1 MNTANIKKY
10 APKARARFIDTMM
23 RQAARVGISP
33 DGKGGVVIA
42 PLEQKGDVLVMTA
55 QDGQTHTVPAHLKGA
70 REALAAWV
78 QRDGF
83 TQAIEQAAYSWFNRL
98 CAIRYMEIHGY
109 LDHGRR
115 VLSGAG
121 GEAGQFQ
128 ILDEC
133 LEVDLP
139 AIDKSLDTARVR
151 ELKLDG
157 TQDETLYRELLLAQC
172 HALHEAMPFLFEP
185 LDDASELLLPN
196 NLTKTDSLIRELVE
210 AIPEADWQD
219 VEVIGWLYQFYI
231 SEKKDQVIGKV
242 VKSEDIP
249 AATQLFTPNWIVQYL
264 VQNSVGRQWLQTYP
278 GSPLKA
284 EMPYYIEPAEQEP
297 EVQAQLDAITPAS
310 LDPETI
316 KVLDPACGSGHILV
330 EAYNVLKAIYEER
343 GYRTRDIP
351 KLILENNLFGL
362 DIDDRAAQLAGFA
375 LLMKAREDDRRIL
388 TRNVRMNV
396 LAMQSSQHLDANT
409 LWRDL
414 NLTGDWHQGQSQSLF
429 DSEQQDLSSN
439 DATYKLIADL
449 IERFQVAKTFGSL
462 IEVPNKWE
470 EPLKALLEELSKLT
484 NSGDMMQ
491 KAAAQRLVPM
501 VQQAWVLAQGY
512 DAVVANP
519 PYMGSKYQTPAVK
532 KYLKDA
538 YKGYEKDLFSAY
550 IVRNLDFAK
559 EHGQL
564 GFMTPFVWMFI
575 SSYEQLRKRLIE
587 EDVITSLI
595 QLEYSGFDG
604 ATVPICTF
612 TISKSHIAS
621 YTGSYIR
628 LSDFRGA
635 VNQGPK
641 TLEAIQNRDCG
652 WLYEAKADDFKK
664 IPGSPV
670 AYWLP
675 DQALSALDN
684 TIPLREVSSPR
695 KGMCTRDNDFFVR
708 TWFEVSFNG
717 IGFAYTERES
727 ARKSRMKWFPY
738 QKGGDFRQWY
748 GNQISVV
755 NWENDGFQLLNME
768 SLGWSGGSTNH
779 NLEYIFK
786 PAIVWSKITSNHPS
800 FRISEVGFLYDDA
813 SGLCPVA
820 DESKAKSVL
829 AFLCSKV
836 GRLYMSV
843 INPTLNIQPGN
854 MASMPFMELNND
866 SVINDIV
873 HISKSD
879 WNSHEISWEFEELS
893 LINAC
898 RHSSRINVSYEKLCL
913 MCQDSISTM
922 QRLEEFN
929 NKELISAYGLSEQL
943 DSRVALEEVSLTCN
957 PYYRY
962 GSNRSEDELETLLQC
977 DTLKELVS
985 YAIGCMMGRYSLD
998 KPGLILASQGE
1009 TVRDYLAQI
1018 PDPSFAPDDNA
1029 IIPLTDQEWFPDDA
1043 TNRFRDFVRTV
1054 WGDDSLPNGRS
1065 ALQENL
1071 DFVAESLC
1079 LHAIK
1084 PPSQKNGGEA
1094 ALDTIRRYLST
1105 QFFKDHL
1112 RTYKKRPIYWLFSSG
1127 KQKAFECLVYLHRY
1141 NESTLAEMRTDY
1153 VIPLTTKLASYVE
1166 KLEQDKDASTSAAE
1180 AKAIEKELSKLY
1192 KQQAEL
1198 NTFDEKLRHYADQR
1212 ISLDLDDGVKVN
1224 YGKFGDLLAEVKQVV
1239 GK

>member
-10 APKARARFIDTMM
+10 APKARARFIDTMT

-33 DGKGGVVIA
+33 DGNGGAVIA

-128 ILDEC
+128 VLDEC
-133 LEVDLP
+133 LEIDLP
-139 AIDKSLDTARVR
+139 GLDTARVR

-210 AIPEADWQD
+210 AIPEEDWQD

-278 GSPLKA
+278 ASALKG

-316 KVLDPACGSGHILV
+316 KVLDPASGSGHILV

-351 KLILENNLFGL
+351 QLILENNLFGL

-388 TRNVRMNV
+388 TRNVRLNV

-429 DSEQQDLSSN
+429 ESEQQDLSNN
-439 DATYKLIADL
+439 DATYKLMADL
-449 IERFQVAKTFGSL
+449 IERFQEAKTFGSL
-462 IEVPNKWE
+462 IEVPNGWE
-470 EPLKALLEELSKLT
+470 VPLKALLEELTELS

-491 KAAAQRLVPM
+491 KAAAQRLVPI
-501 VQQAWVLAQGY
+501 VQQAWVLAQRY
-512 DAVVANP
+512 EAVVANP

-612 TISKSHIAS
+612 TLSKGHISS

-652 WLYEAKADDFKK
+652 WFYDAKPDDFKK

-670 AYWLP
+670 AYW
-675 DQALSALDN
+675 
-684 TIPLREVSSPR
+684 VSSSVLGAFEYGEFLGDKVVFR
-695 KGMCTRDNDFFVR
+695 KGMVTADNDFYIR
-708 TWFEVSFNG
+708 NWQEVSFSKVG
-717 IGFAYTERES
+717 IKIADRNQ
-727 ARKSRMKWFPY
+727 ANKSGCKWFPY
-738 QKGGDFRQWY
+738 TKGGDFKKWY
-748 GNQISVV
+748 GNNFHLVH
-755 NWENDGFQLLNME
+755 WENDGQLLQTKRHHTDDRVAATNFN
-768 SLGWSGGSTNH
+768 LDFIFNPGGTYS
-779 NLEYIFK
+779 
-786 PAIVWSKITSNHPS
+786 S
-800 FRISEVGFLYDDA
+800 ISSSDFSIRYTPPGFLYDQKGA
-813 SGLCPVA
+813 PLFSSSLENLAYSITLLNSSLSKVFLKVLCPTLDFNSGSLAQVPA
-820 DESKAKSVL
+820 LVQETIQDQIDSIFIKLVEVSKA
-829 AFLCSKV
+829 
-836 GRLYMSV
+836 
-843 INPTLNIQPGN
+843 
-854 MASMPFMELNND
+854 
-866 SVINDIV
+866 
-873 HISKSD
+873 D
-879 WNSHEISWEFEELS
+879 WDFSEISWEFEILP
-893 LINAC
+893 LL
-898 RHSSRINVSYEKLCL
+898 HSESILLTVRNTYENLRAQWQEITL
-913 MCQDSISTM
+913 ET
-922 QRLEEFN
+922 QRLEEEN
-929 NKELISAYGLSEQL
+929 NRIFIEAYRLQDELTLE
-943 DSRVALEEVSLTCN
+943 VPLEEITLNCN
-957 PYYRY
+957 PHYRY
-962 GSNRSEDELETLLQC
+962 DGNRSKEELETLLQC
-977 DTLKELVS
+977 DTLKDLLS
-985 YAIGCMMGRYSLD
+985 YATGCMMGRYSLD

-1009 TVRDYLAQI
+1009 TVRDYFAQI
-1018 PDPSFAPDDNA
+1018 PEPSFAPDDNA

-1054 WGDDSLPNGRS
+1054 WGEEHLK
-1065 ALQENL
+1065 ENL

-1084 PPSQKNGGEA
+1084 PKKGEA
-1094 ALDTIRRYLST
+1094 ALETIRRYLST

-1192 KQQAEL
+1192 KQQTEL

>member
-10 APKARARFIDTMM
+10 APKARARFIDTMT

-42 PLEQKGDVLVMTA
+42 PLAQKGDVLVMTA

-78 QRDGF
+78 QRDSF

-98 CAIRYMEIHGY
+98 CAVRYMEIHGY

-139 AIDKSLDTARVR
+139 GLDTARVR

-278 GSPLKA
+278 TSKLKA

-297 EVQAQLDAITPAS
+297 EVQAQLDAINPAS

-375 LLMKAREDDRRIL
+375 LMMKAREDDRRIL
-388 TRNVRMNV
+388 TRNVRLNV
-396 LAMQSSQHLDANT
+396 LAMQSSQYLDVNT

-449 IERFQVAKTFGSL
+449 IERFQDAKTFGSL
-462 IEVPNKWE
+462 IEVPNEWE
-470 EPLKALLEELSKLT
+470 APLKALLEELSELS

-491 KAAAQRLVPM
+491 KAAAQRLVP
-501 VQQAWVLAQGY
+501 VIQQAWVLAQRY
-512 DAVVANP
+512 EAVVANP

-538 YKGYEKDLFSAY
+538 YKGYEKDLFSAF

-559 EHGQL
+559 DHGQL

-612 TISKSHIAS
+612 TLSKGHIAS

-652 WLYEAKADDFKK
+652 WFYKAKPDDFKK

-670 AYWLP
+670 AYW
-675 DQALSALDN
+675 ASAKTIGLFEGESIRSSGEIRQGLLTSDN
-684 TIPLREVSSPR
+684 ERFLRRWYEVE
-695 KGMCTRDNDFFVR
+695 N
-708 TWFEVSFNG
+708 NN
-717 IGFAYTERES
+717 IGFEL
-727 ARKSRMKWFPY
+727 SRSEAINSEFSWFPIN
-738 QKGGDFRQWY
+738 KGGNYRRWY
-748 GNQISVV
+748 GNLEYVV
-755 NWENDGFQLLNME
+755 LWKNDGEDLHNTIIHKYPYLKGNSGLVLKRSNPYFEPAVTWTDISSAYFGARYMPSGMLYE
-768 SLGWSGGSTNH
+768 KGGSCAYNH
-779 NLEYIFK
+779 DIKLLLGY
-786 PAIVWSKITSNHPS
+786 
-800 FRISEVGFLYDDA
+800 
-813 SGLCPVA
+813 
-820 DESKAKSVL
+820 
-829 AFLCSKV
+829 LCSK
-836 GRLYMSV
+836 LSTHF
-843 INPTLNIQPGN
+843 ISLTSPTLHYQVGDVGN
-854 MASMPFMELNND
+854 LPFRALRRW
-866 SVINDIV
+866 V
-873 HISKSD
+873 
-879 WNSHEISWEFEELS
+879 WNSPPELGQ
-893 LINAC
+893 N
-898 RHSSRINVSYEKLCL
+898 
-913 MCQDSISTM
+913 MTST
-922 QRLEEFN
+922 
-929 NKELISAYGLSEQL
+929 A
-943 DSRVALEEVSLTCN
+943 A
-957 PYYRY
+957 
-962 GSNRSEDELETLLQC
+962 
-977 DTLKELVS
+977 
-985 YAIGCMMGRYSLD
+985 
-998 KPGLILASQGE
+998 
-1009 TVRDYLAQI
+1009 
-1018 PDPSFAPDDNA
+1018 
-1029 IIPLTDQEWFPDDA
+1029 
-1043 TNRFRDFVRTV
+1043 
-1054 WGDDSLPNGRS
+1054 
-1065 ALQENL
+1065 
-1071 DFVAESLC
+1071 
-1079 LHAIK
+1079 
-1084 PPSQKNGGEA
+1084 GG
-1094 ALDTIRRYLST
+1094 
-1105 QFFKDHL
+1105 
-1112 RTYKKRPIYWLFSSG
+1112 
-1127 KQKAFECLVYLHRY
+1127 
-1141 NESTLAEMRTDY
+1141 M
-1153 VIPLTTKLASYVE
+1153 
-1166 KLEQDKDASTSAAE
+1166 
-1180 AKAIEKELSKLY
+1180 
-1192 KQQAEL
+1192 
-1198 NTFDEKLRHYADQR
+1198 
-1212 ISLDLDDGVKVN
+1212 
-1224 YGKFGDLLAEVKQVV
+1224 
-1239 GK
+1239 